1 MINYKLVKVYNW
13 FDIDAEICRRVGV
26 KDLHGGNYNPETG
39 EHISITE
46 PGEYRNFWHNALD
59 SFIPERMR
67 NDTIVTLWG
76 IEDWESSKDNYL
88 KKHGK
93 WTEPYFQAYFDIMNE
108 LDPNFEGI
116 EVEFSW

>member
-26 KDLHGGNYNPETG
+26 ESLYGRWINTETG
-39 EHISITE
+39 EAVGVGD
-46 PGEYRNFWHNALD
+46 GEYRNFWHNALD

-76 IEDWESSKDNYL
+76 IEDWESSKDYYL
-88 KKHGK
+88 KKHGA
-93 WTEPYFQAYFDIMNE
+93 WTEPYFQAYFDIMQE
-108 LDPNFEGI
+108 LDPNFDGI
-116 EVEFSW
+116 EVQFSW